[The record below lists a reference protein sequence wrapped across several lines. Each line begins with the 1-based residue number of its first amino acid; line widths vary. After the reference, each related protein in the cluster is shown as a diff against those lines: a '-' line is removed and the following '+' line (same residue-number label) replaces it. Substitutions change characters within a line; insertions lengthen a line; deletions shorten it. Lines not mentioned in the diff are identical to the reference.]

1 LRDKLGE
8 FEIFCFGPRAFL
20 RFEWGEARDMV
31 NREICANSVCVC
43 GRYTN
48 VGEYRGSWLD
58 WQKRGG
64 PGTKTP
70 PEPQGKGEPTKPV
83 TEMKPTAR
91 TGTSGE
97 EDLGPDGKPDYPPG
111 GIMGTRQ

>member
-1 LRDKLGE
+1 MLVESEKQKRKRRGRDL
-8 FEIFCFGPRAFL
+8 
-20 RFEWGEARDMV
+20 V
-31 NREICANSVCVC
+31 NGVFFANRCD
-43 GRYTN
+43 RYTN

-58 WQKRGG
+58 WQRRGG

-70 PEPQGKGEPTKPV
+70 PKPDGVGEPTKPV

-97 EDLGPDGKPDYPPG
+97 EDLGPDGQPDYPPG
-111 GIMGTRQ
+111 GLMGTKQ